1 MIGLLGHN
9 ITYTFSPE
17 IHNKL
22 GYDYKVIDLNEEDF
36 KVFMEHRN
44 FSGLNVTIP
53 YKDKVIEYLDVVS
66 PLAKSLNAV
75 NTIVNKDGKLY
86 GYNTDYYGL
95 KHSLSSHEVDV
106 EDKKVLV
113 LGTGNTAHTVQSLFK
128 SLNAKEVICMGRETK
143 INYDN
148 LDDVLDFHII
158 VNTTPVGV
166 YPNIYNAVLSLER
179 FYNLET
185 VVDVIYNPLNSKL
198 VSDAKALGLKAF
210 GGLHMLVAQAVYSSE
225 YFFDKTYS
233 KETINNILSELYKEK
248 QNIVL
253 IGMPTAGKT
262 TISKLLSEAI
272 ERKVFDVDE
281 LIVLEEE
288 RSIPVIFEASGE
300 AYFRSVESSI
310 IKTLSKEKGIVIATG
325 GGSILD
331 PSNAEALK
339 MNGKLVF
346 IDRPLELL
354 ISEDSRPLTS
364 NHDKLTQI
372 YNERIDLYRDVADII
387 IKNDGS
393 IDDALNALLEVI
405 K

>member
-53 YKDKVIEYLDVVS
+53 YKDKVIKYLDVVS

-75 NTIVNKDGKLY
+75 NTIVHKDGKLY
-86 GYNTDYYGL
+86 GYNTDYDGL
-95 KHSLSSHEVDV
+95 KHSLLSHEVDV
-106 EDKKVLV
+106 QDKKVLV

-128 SLNAKEVICMGRETK
+128 SLKAKEVICMGRETE

-198 VSDAKALGLKAF
+198 VSDAKALDLKAF

-262 TISKLLSEAI
+262 TLSKLLAKKL
-272 ERKVFDVDE
+272 ERKAFDVDE

-331 PSNAEALK
+331 PSNVEALK

-354 ISEDSRPLTS
+354 ISEESRPLTS

-393 IDDALNALLEVI
+393 IDDALKALLEVI

>member
-113 LGTGNTAHTVQSLFK
+113 LGTGNTAHTVQSLLK

-331 PSNAEALK
+331 PSNVEALK
-339 MNGKLVF
+339 MSGKLVF